1 MIISEAKR
9 TKKNL
14 FQEICKCNMIRSLYD
29 FMYNMNIICKIV
41 ISMKKFPI
49 DSKKVETNKLYE
61 HGKDMN

>member
-1 MIISEAKR
+1 
-9 TKKNL
+9 
-14 FQEICKCNMIRSLYD
+14 MIRSLYD